1 MVGYL
6 VVGLIVCGVTGT
18 AGCPGGQVFGWRIR
32 LWCLVCWLLYV
43 LFGGESLLFHRIL
56 LVFWLGCCCGGD
68 AHDVLW

>member
-1 MVGYL
+1 MVL
-6 VVGLIVCGVTGT
+6 LGT
-18 AGCPGGQVFGWRIR
+18 AECPMCHGEVSYV
-32 LWCLVCWLLYV
+32 LDTAECPMCWLLYV